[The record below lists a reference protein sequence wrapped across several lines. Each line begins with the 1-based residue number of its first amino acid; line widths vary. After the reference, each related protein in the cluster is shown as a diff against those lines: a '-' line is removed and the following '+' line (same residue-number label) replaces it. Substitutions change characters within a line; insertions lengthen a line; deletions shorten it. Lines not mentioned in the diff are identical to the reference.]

1 MSVVTSSQLLS
12 VRDSSRIGEVP
23 ERRYM
28 RCPWGDINWFRDQ
41 YVREGDACSLRA
53 NPDPAT
59 NLGTDIANFGGQEE
73 TSFEGKYNVGIRK
86 SA

>member
-1 MSVVTSSQLLS
+1 MK
-12 VRDSSRIGEVP
+12 
-23 ERRYM
+23 
-28 RCPWGDINWFRDQ
+28 CPWGDINWFRDQ

-73 TSFEGKYNVGIRK
+73 TSFEGNTMSESENRHDRVADKQLFRK
-86 SA
+86 I